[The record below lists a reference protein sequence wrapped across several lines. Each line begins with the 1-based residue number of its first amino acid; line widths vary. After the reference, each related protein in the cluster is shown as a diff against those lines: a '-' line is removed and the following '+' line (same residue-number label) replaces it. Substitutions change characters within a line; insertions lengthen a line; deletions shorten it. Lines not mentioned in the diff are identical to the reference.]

1 MQAERE
7 DVVTVADARPETT
20 RPIRCPHF
28 GPCGG
33 CSFLDR
39 SYEEELALKQHAFER
54 AVRGRPVLEHAHLLP
69 LLPARTPLFYRTSL
83 KVPFDLRAGRIVSGF
98 YRRASHRVVD
108 LKTCAI
114 QHPLLT
120 RLLLTAKA
128 AAQELG
134 ISIYDERSHRGVL
147 RHLVARIGSGGG
159 EILAGLVVRY
169 DREREIRR
177 LAEILFERFRRH
189 GLVGVVENVNR
200 TRGSRVLGQVTNPL
214 VGSPTL
220 CEESDG
226 LVLRTSLTTFAQVN
240 AAQASV
246 LYGEVERML
255 GSPSGARVVDLFSG
269 YGPIALR
276 LARSGAT
283 VEAIEYSRP
292 AVEEGRRAAD
302 ENGLAARLRFHAGD
316 SEQVLRRLAAESRD
330 PITAVVAD
338 PPRRGLGR
346 ALVELLLELAA
357 PRIVL
362 VSCWPDT
369 FLRDLEHLSAGY
381 VTRELRGIDLFPRT
395 EHLESIALLERI

>member
-1 MQAERE
+1 MRAEQE
-7 DVVTVADARPETT
+7 NVVIVADARPETT

-39 SYEEELALKQHAFER
+39 SYEEELALKQQAFER
-54 AVRGRPVLEHAHLLP
+54 AVRGLPGLEDANVLP
-69 LLPARTPLFYRTSL
+69 LLPAKSPLFYRTSL
-83 KVPFDLRAGRIVSGF
+83 KVPFDLRDDRIVAGF
-98 YRRASHRVVD
+98 YRRQSHRVVD

-120 RLLLTAKA
+120 RLLLTAKT

-134 ISIYDERSHRGVL
+134 VSIYDERSHRGLL
-147 RHLVARIGSGGG
+147 RHLVARIGSGSG
-159 EILAGLVVRY
+159 EILTGFVVRY

-177 LAEILFERFRRH
+177 LAEILHERFRRH

-200 TRGSRVLGQVTNPL
+200 SRGSRVLGPITNLL

-220 CEESDG
+220 REESDG
-226 LVLRTSLTTFAQVN
+226 LVVHTSLTTFAQVN

-255 GSPSGARVVDLFSG
+255 GKVSGEHVVDLFSG

-276 LARSGAT
+276 LARSGAQVDA
-283 VEAIEYSRP
+283 VEHARR
-292 AVEEGRRAAD
+292 AVEEGRRAAE
-302 ENGLAARLRFHAGD
+302 ENALTERIRFHAGD
-316 SEQVLRRLAAESRD
+316 SGEILRRLAAD
-330 PITAVVAD
+330 PGAPITAIVAD

-346 ALVELLLELAA
+346 ALVDLLLEVEV

-369 FLRDLEHLSAGY
+369 FLRDLEHLSPVYA
-381 VTRELRGIDLFPRT
+381 VRELRGIDLFPRT
-395 EHLESIALLERI
+395 EHLESIALLARR